1 MGKAHGIAGPGR
13 RRDAFLICGTLAFL
27 AAGAMILRAQENI
40 PPAPSPSVTAP
51 TPSSTEP
58 EPKPSPPVKERFLV
72 DRFPAE
78 PSLPPAF
85 TFPIEPLGFS
95 APSSNYLGARNS
107 LVSLDFLDENRLLFT
122 FRIPGLMHRDQLS
135 NDDGAERQIRAVVLS
150 LPKGTVE
157 AEPTW
162 TVHDRVRYLWPLNNG
177 HFLLRDRNGL
187 SEGDATLTLKPYLD
201 FPGPL
206 LWIELDPE
214 QHFLVTNSDEPSAKD
229 SKSGG
234 FGGFRERVHCRRGRP
249 GLGLQR
255 SARSRDPHSSPRLGR
270 RDAGEPRPDR
280 RPSAHQLRGLSR
292 ESAKPRNGV
301 DLEPPLLH
309 GRKQDARTRRIELR
323 AGRRISLGPGDSRDH
338 LRAHR
343 AKAVLWPCP
352 PRAKRFGRRRRHR
365 REVWPQLVVAAN
377 GSRMAWETLDTTHAI
392 YAYAPM
398 DAGDVKEQSVTIF
411 DAANGDIAMVSPV
424 SPILD
429 AGGNVAVSPS
439 GRRVALLNAGAIQV
453 FDLPAPPP
461 VRVARTA
468 FHREIVKKRR
478 LPRTDDPVGI
488 RLLPLTCRS
497 PADDPHTRG
506 PICRNPSRCF

>member
-1 MGKAHGIAGPGR
+1 MGKVHGIAGPGR

-51 TPSSTEP
+51 TPGSTEP

-157 AEPTW
+157 AETTW

-206 LWIELDPE
+206 LWIELDPQ

-229 SKSGG
+229 SKSGDLAG
-234 FGGFRERVHCRRGRP
+234 SANASTAGAADQDSDSDPPNLVIRILRRESGEVMLVSRVRTAVHLPINSTGY
-249 GLGLQR
+249 LENL
-255 SARSRDPHSSPRLGR
+255 RSRGMEWILNFRYFTGGSRMLGHVESNCEPDDQFLSDQEILATTCGPLGESSLVAMST
-270 RDAGEPRPDR
+270 AGKTLWETK
-280 RPSAHQLRGLSR
+280 A
-292 ESAKPRNGV
+292 
-301 DLEPPLLH
+301 PP
-309 GRKQDARTRRIELR
+309 T
-323 AGRRISLGPGDSRDH
+323 
-338 LRAHR
+338 
-343 AKAVLWPCP
+343 
-352 PRAKRFGRRRRHR
+352 
-365 REVWPQLVVAAN
+365 EVWPQLVVGGN
-377 GSRMAWETLDTTHAI
+377 GLRMAWETLDTTHAI

-461 VRVARTA
+461 THSANS
-468 FHREIVKKRR
+468 
-478 LPRTDDPVGI
+478 LP
-488 RLLPLTCRS
+488 
-497 PADDPHTRG
+497 
-506 PICRNPSRCF
+506 